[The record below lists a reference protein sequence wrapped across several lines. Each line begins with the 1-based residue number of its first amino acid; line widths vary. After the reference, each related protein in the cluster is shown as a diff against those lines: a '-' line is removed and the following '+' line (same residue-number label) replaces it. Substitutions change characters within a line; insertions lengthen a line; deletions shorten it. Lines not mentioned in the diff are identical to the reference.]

1 MTNKKLDPQE
11 KSIRDSYNRGE
22 WQSIGNFSR
31 EAARYQEYA
40 QSALRKDTRINIRI
54 SSEVLDGLKSKA
66 MEEGLPYQTSYPVCC
81 INMSPVGW
89 LIVRNRR
96 LINPECVATFKH

>member
-22 WQSIGNFSR
+22 WQSIRNFSR

-66 MEEGLPYQTSYPVCC
+66 MEEGLPYQT
-81 INMSPVGW
+81 
-89 LIVRNRR
+89 LISSVLYKYVSGR
-96 LINPECVATFKH
+96 LVDRSK